1 LNSTIQKRSKIAK
14 AEIASP
20 EVTTII
26 FNGAQ
31 LKLPGVTREAVM
43 KLLEP
48 ANTHTYDEHW
58 AAPPYYDEYEPSF
71 LLSLFFSSL
80 ISSSFLERLFKGSKP
95 SFSGVGLCFL
105 PPPPF

>member
-1 LNSTIQKRSKIAK
+1 
-14 AEIASP
+14 
-20 EVTTII
+20 
-26 FNGAQ
+26 
-31 LKLPGVTREAVM
+31 M